1 MRVSHWVK
9 LVDWVIRPRDLL
21 EDLVLLTSPLPQVMG
36 QSAVKNLEKE
46 GISPWLLFPHY
57 SCLEKARERCLTGRG
72 TRVTQ
77 GIAKGS

>member
-36 QSAVKNLEKE
+36 HTSSEEFGE
-46 GISPWLLFPHY
+46 GRNKPLASLSSLLLP
-57 SCLEKARERCLTGRG
+57 REG
-72 TRVTQ
+72 Q
-77 GIAKGS
+77 GKVSHRDGD